1 MRASIPNVPMIP
13 KDSRIVSKRSQM
25 SKANEQIIR
34 DFMGCISSQGFRA
47 ATKKYVSPNVVWWV
61 TGAGEIEDK
70 LDAIAAMFEHTLE
83 NGLGFKMP
91 ILDMISQDDK
101 VAAEV
106 QGYGKLIDGAIYNNF
121 YHFLFEIRDDK
132 IVRVREYLD
141 TKHADQVYG
150 SYVAQFL

>member
-1 MRASIPNVPMIP
+1 
-13 KDSRIVSKRSQM
+13 M
-25 SKANEQIIR
+25 SKANEQFIHE
-34 DFMGCISSQGFRA
+34 FMGCISTQGFRS

-61 TGAGEIEDK
+61 IGAGEIQDK
-70 LDAIAAMFEHTLE
+70 LDGIAAMFEHTLE
-83 NGLGFKMP
+83 NGLGFEMT
-91 ILDMISQDDK
+91 ILDMISQDGK

-141 TKHADQVYG
+141 TKHVDQVYG

>member
-1 MRASIPNVPMIP
+1 
-13 KDSRIVSKRSQM
+13 M

-34 DFMGCISSQGFRA
+34 DFMGSISSQGFRA
-47 ATKKYVSPNVVWWV
+47 ATKRYVSPNVVWWV
-61 TGAGEIEDK
+61 TGAGEIQDK
-70 LDAIAAMFEHTLE
+70 LGAIAEMFERTLE
-83 NGLGFKMP
+83 NGLGFKMT

-106 QGYGKLIDGAIYNNF
+106 HGYGKLTDGAIYDNF
-121 YHFLFEIRDDK
+121 YYFLFEISDGK

-141 TKHADQVYG
+141 TKHVDQVYG

>member
-1 MRASIPNVPMIP
+1 
-13 KDSRIVSKRSQM
+13 M

-61 TGAGEIEDK
+61 TGAGEIQGK
-70 LDAIAAMFEHTLE
+70 LDAIAEMFERTLE
-83 NGLGFKMP
+83 NGLGFKMT

-106 QGYGKLIDGAIYNNF
+106 HGYGKLTDGAIYDNF
-121 YHFLFEIRDDK
+121 YHFLFEISDGR
-132 IVRVREYLD
+132 IARVREYLD
-141 TKHADQVYG
+141 TKHVDQVYG
-150 SYVAQFL
+150 SYVAQFLS

>member
-1 MRASIPNVPMIP
+1 
-13 KDSRIVSKRSQM
+13 M
-25 SKANEQIIR
+25 SKANEQFIHE
-34 DFMGCISSQGFRA
+34 FMGCISTQGFRS

-61 TGAGEIEDK
+61 TGAGEIQDK
-70 LDAIAAMFEHTLE
+70 LDGIAAMFEHTLE
-83 NGLGFKMP
+83 NGLGFKMT
-91 ILDMISQDDK
+91 ILDMISQDGK

-141 TKHADQVYG
+141 TKHVDQVYG